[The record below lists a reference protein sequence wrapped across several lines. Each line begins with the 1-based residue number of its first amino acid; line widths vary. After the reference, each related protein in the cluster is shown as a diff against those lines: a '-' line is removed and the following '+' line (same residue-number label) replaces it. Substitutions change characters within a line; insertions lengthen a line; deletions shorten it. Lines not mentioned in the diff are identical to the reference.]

1 MSFDKIKKKDP
12 YAALRYKEFNTFLLL
27 RFAMV
32 FAWSMQFI
40 VIEWQVYSITK
51 DPLSLGIIGLMEVI
65 PAISLALFAGHIVD
79 QKEKKGLLLKCILA
93 FSVISFGL
101 FLLTW
106 PEVVKDYATQTILYS
121 IYFLVFLGG
130 LVRAFLGP
138 TIFSLLSL
146 LVPKKVYPNAAT
158 WSSSVWQIASV
169 VGPAFAG
176 FSITLIGVHW
186 SMCSVFICSVF
197 ALLALSQI
205 EKKPILNPKIGEP
218 IMQSLNEGIK
228 FVFNNKTVLGAITLD
243 MVAVLFGGAIA
254 LLPVFAQDIL
264 KVGPEG
270 FGFLR
275 AAPAIGAFI
284 TMLITAYVPLSKN
297 AGMKLLSA
305 IFAFGICIIV
315 FGLSTLF
322 WVSLLALFFSGVFDG
337 ISVVIRQTILQLKTP
352 DHMRG
357 RVSAVNSMFVGSS
370 NELGAFESGLTAKLM
385 GTVTA
390 VVFGGSMTLLIVL
403 ITGISSKSFR
413 NLDLT
418 KDLEEHENQD

>member
-65 PAISLALFAGHIVD
+65 PALSMALFAGHIVD
-79 QKEKKGLLLKCILA
+79 QKEKKGLLVKCILA

-106 PEVVKDYATQTILYS
+106 PTVVKGYATQTILYS

-130 LVRAFLGP
+130 LVRSFLGP

-186 SMCSVFICSVF
+186 SMCSVFICSIL

-243 MVAVLFGGAIA
+243 MVAVLFGGAVA
-254 LLPVFAQDIL
+254 LLPIFAQDIL

-275 AAPAIGAFI
+275 AAPAVGAFI

-315 FGLSTLF
+315 FGLSTIF
-322 WVSLLALFFSGVFDG
+322 WVSLAALFLSGVFDG

-390 VVFGGSMTLLIVL
+390 VVFGGSMTLFVVL
-403 ITGISSKSFR
+403 TTGIISPTFR
-413 NLDLT
+413 KLDLT
-418 KDLEEHENQD
+418 KDLEEHENEA